1 MKKLLILM
9 LVLGITSAAN
19 AVIVGSYSLYV
30 NTAPPSP
37 TYVPGEWVEGVDSEV
52 VLYPSDTLWIGVHN
66 SVAGVAGA
74 TQKDTFMLGI
84 IQPAEG
90 PSDTSW
96 TEQWLVYKP
105 PLVAGAPVPEN
116 IYYGIQDYFGDGSL
130 IVDMWQLNL
139 TDGNPATLQGVGI
152 LDAKELH
159 CDFGPSEDTIILLN
173 MTSGVIEDT
182 LLIHQLPEP
191 MTIMLLGLGGL
202 LLRRRK

>member
-9 LVLGITSAAN
+9 LVLGLTSAAN

-30 NTAPPSP
+30 STDGVN
-37 TYVPGEWVEGVDSEV
+37 YVEGVDSEIT
-52 VLYPSDTLWIGVHN
+52 LLPSDYLWIGVHN

-74 TQKDTFMLGI
+74 TQKGVFILGI
-84 IQPAEG
+84 QQPEVG

-96 TEQWLVYKP
+96 TGAWQTYVP
-105 PLVAGAPVPEN
+105 PLVPGTPDNEYV
-116 IYYGIQDYFGDGSL
+116 GIDLGFDYWIL
-130 IVDMWQLNL
+130 TL
-139 TDGNPATLQGVGI
+139 TDGNPGTFNGVGV

-159 CDFGPSEDTIILLN
+159 CDFGPSEDVIWLLDAE
-173 MTSGVIEDT
+173 TGDPLDT